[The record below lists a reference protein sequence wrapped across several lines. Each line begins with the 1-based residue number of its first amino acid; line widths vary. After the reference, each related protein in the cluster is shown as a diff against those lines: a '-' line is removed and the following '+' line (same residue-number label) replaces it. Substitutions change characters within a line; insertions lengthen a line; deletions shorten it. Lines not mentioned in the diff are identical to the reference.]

1 LSSKSRWPWG
11 WLAATAI
18 VATFVAFCSKT
29 EAREASQRATMLVT
43 GRVWTASADQPWA
56 EAVAIA
62 GDRIIAVGSR
72 QEISPLADDDMQLID
87 AGAGLIVPGFADA
100 HIHLLDGGL
109 RLASVQLRDAKSK
122 EEFVRRLGEHAK
134 SKQPGEWITG
144 GDWDHTYWGGELPE
158 RAWIDAA
165 TPDNPVWVNRLD
177 GHMALANTAALKA
190 AGVADD
196 VADVAGGEIV
206 RDASGRPTGVLKDN
220 AMGLV
225 DRAVP
230 VESLASRVDAVARA
244 SAYVAERGVTFVHH
258 MGTWSDVEAF
268 RLAQQRGLLKTRI
281 YSCTPLS
288 QWERL
293 ANEIRERGQGDDWL
307 RLGGLKGFVDGSLG
321 SHTAAF
327 LAPFADAPSDSG
339 LLVNTAE
346 DLEAWTLAA
355 DRAGL
360 QVAVHAIGDRAIRLQ
375 LDVFER
381 VAAANGTRDRRF
393 RIEHSQ
399 HIDPA
404 DIPRYASLGVIAS
417 MQPYHC
423 IDDGRWAERVIGAR
437 RSQTTYAFRSLLDAG
452 ARLAF
457 GSDWFVA
464 PPTPLEGIDA
474 AVTRRT
480 LDGAHPDG
488 WAPAQKITVEEAL
501 RAYTI
506 DAAYAGFQEASLGS
520 LEVGKLAD
528 LVVLSEDLSRLPA
541 DKLPGARVVATIVG
555 GQIVYDGRESAAA
568 SPSDDQ

>member
-1 LSSKSRWPWG
+1 MCSRSESPASL
-11 WLAATAI
+11 LAAVVVVVV
-18 VATFVAFCSKT
+18 VACAVDAFA
-29 EAREASQRATMLVT
+29 EDAPQRATLLVI
-43 GRVWTASADQPWA
+43 GRVWTADVDQLWA
-56 EAVAIA
+56 EAVAVA
-62 GDRIIAVGSR
+62 GERIIAVGSR
-72 QEISPLADDDMQLID
+72 EEVSTLAGDETQVID
-87 AGAGLIVPGFADA
+87 AGSGLIVPGLADA

-109 RLASVQLRDAKSK
+109 RLASVQLRDAKSRD
-122 EEFVRRLGEHAK
+122 EFVRRLGEYAET
-134 SKQPGEWITG
+134 KQTGEWITG
-144 GDWDHTYWGGELPE
+144 GDWDHTVWGGQLPE

-165 TPDNPVWVNRLD
+165 TPDKPVWVNRLD

-190 AGVADD
+190 AGVAED
-196 VADVAGGEIV
+196 VADIAGGEIV

-220 AMGLV
+220 AMSLI

-230 VESLASRVDAVARA
+230 AESLASRVDAVARA
-244 SAYVAERGVTFVHH
+244 SAYVAEHGVTFVHH

-268 RLAQQRGLLKTRI
+268 RLAKQRGLLKTRI
-281 YSCTPLS
+281 YACTPLAE
-288 QWERL
+288 WERL
-293 ANEIRERGQGDDWL
+293 ANEVQNRGKGDDWL
-307 RLGGLKGFVDGSLG
+307 RLGGLKGYVDGSLG

-327 LAPFADAPSDSG
+327 LAPFNDAPSASG
-339 LLVNTAE
+339 LLVNSAE

-381 VAAANGTRDRRF
+381 VAHANGPRDRRF

-399 HIDPA
+399 HIDAA

-423 IDDGRWAERVIGAR
+423 VDDGRWAERVIGAR
-437 RSQTTYAFRSLLDAG
+437 RSETTYAFRSLLDAG

-488 WAPAQKITVEEAL
+488 WVPTQKITVEEAL

-528 LVVLSEDLSRLPA
+528 LVVLSGDLFELPPE
-541 DKLPGARVVATIVG
+541 KLPGAKVVATIVG
-555 GQIVYDGRESAAA
+555 GEVVYDGRSDTSA
-568 SPSDDQ
+568 SPDADK